1 MSRFISFGDW
11 QAMAKQGLK
20 DSDMSIEC
28 EACDGQG
35 EAEQYCDCCGSESER
50 ECEDCSGTGLVV
62 HSESGAR
69 VHPQLTWKAYIT
81 HVTSD
86 IKKACVFA
94 RWDFL
99 DVAAEFFKEQRLWA
113 NGQR

>member
-1 MSRFISFGDW
+1 MGRFISFGEW

-20 DSDMSIEC
+20 DSDMGIEC
-28 EACDGQG
+28 EACDGEG
-35 EAEQYCDCCGSESER
+35 EAEQYCDCCGAYSER
-50 ECEDCSGTGLVV
+50 ECDECSGTGLVV
-62 HSESGAR
+62 HSESGNR

-99 DVAAEFFKEQRLWA
+99 DVAAEFFKEQGRRPS
-113 NGQR
+113 GQR